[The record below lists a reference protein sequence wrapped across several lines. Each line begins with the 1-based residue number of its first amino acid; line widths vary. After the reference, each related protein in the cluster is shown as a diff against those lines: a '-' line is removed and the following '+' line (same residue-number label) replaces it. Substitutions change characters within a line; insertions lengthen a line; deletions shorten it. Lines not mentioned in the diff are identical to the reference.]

1 MLYLPNVRQID
12 GNTTFKNEF
21 RNWTKRM
28 ARQALPRLSKTRT
41 PSRKTS
47 QTWISRLPRMGR
59 QVEVPGAETET
70 AEFNEPETALQT
82 LKRSA

>member
-1 MLYLPNVRQID
+1 
-12 GNTTFKNEF
+12 
-21 RNWTKRM
+21 
-28 ARQALPRLSKTRT
+28 
-41 PSRKTS
+41 
-47 QTWISRLPRMGR
+47 MGR